1 MVVVVVV
8 VVAAVVVFSSSPK
21 NARAALT
28 RSETPNHSLASRSL
42 QLESVQIELPL
53 KRYKINEKNLLTKFF
68 SRLMWIL

>member
-42 QLESVQIELPL
+42 QLESVQIELPFENIKKL
-53 KRYKINEKNLLTKFF
+53 MKGYSYKFL
-68 SRLMWIL
+68 